1 MTSWKCPWGVKS
13 WHCSQRNKGLAS
25 APVIRTIKRGDGK
38 RKSQSG
44 VTLFL
49 WFCRASHFMTWKRR
63 GWIFRFCFIRTLF
76 WRQTEG
82 RLPLEKMCSLTVY
95 LQTGLTQC
103 SVWISFSLWFLLCL
117 VKHES
122 LSFIS
127 FAIISLAS
135 VILSC
140 VQETRGRKQDDI
152 SLGNLI
158 STKGIQKEKRK
169 TTKIVV
175 LSKNTSKWGTE
186 KKRNKGWKKRNSEE
200 ASKDTC
206 VSGCHVEGEK

>member
-76 WRQTEG
+76 WRQTPTRKDVLTDCVFTDRINSMFSMNFFLSLIPSLSRQTWESLFHLLCNYFTCICHTLEEG
-82 RLPLEKMCSLTVY
+82 NKTIFPWE
-95 LQTGLTQC
+95 
-103 SVWISFSLWFLLCL
+103 ISF
-117 VKHES
+117 
-122 LSFIS
+122 
-127 FAIISLAS
+127 
-135 VILSC
+135 
-140 VQETRGRKQDDI
+140 Q
-152 SLGNLI
+152 
-158 STKGIQKEKRK
+158 QKEF
-169 TTKIVV
+169 
-175 LSKNTSKWGTE
+175 
-186 KKRNKGWKKRNSEE
+186 KKKKERRQ
-200 ASKDTC
+200 K
-206 VSGCHVEGEK
+206 